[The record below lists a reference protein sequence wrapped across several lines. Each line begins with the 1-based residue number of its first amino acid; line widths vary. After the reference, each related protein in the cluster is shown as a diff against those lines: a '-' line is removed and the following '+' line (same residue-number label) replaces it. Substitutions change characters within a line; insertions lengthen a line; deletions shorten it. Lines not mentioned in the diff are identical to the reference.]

1 MLMSLGGLEVKV
13 EKNVALAFLVM
24 AVIFAIVT
32 LIVGAISGDISQFT
46 AWDVIWVTMAAAAF
60 HFVLQAVHLIGHAIA
75 AWTTGYQ
82 MSRMWF
88 LYAFAMTL
96 YPRDE
101 PPIPARLHI
110 RRSLGGPI
118 AFGIALIIVF
128 WLWSNV
134 QDATW
139 KVCYLTSFML
149 FEAILLFF
157 VSSIF
162 TDGVMFIV
170 RKQWLPSE
178 VPSA

>member
-1 MLMSLGGLEVKV
+1 MLISFGELEIKV
-13 EKNVALAFLVM
+13 EKNVAIAFLVF
-24 AVIFAIVT
+24 AVIFAVVT

-46 AWDVIWVTMAAAAF
+46 TWDVIWVAMAAAAF

-75 AWTTGYQ
+75 ARSTGYQ

-101 PPIPARLHI
+101 PPLPARLHI
-110 RRSLGGPI
+110 QRSLGGPI

-128 WLWSNV
+128 LLWSNAR
-134 QDATW
+134 DATW
-139 KVCYLTSFML
+139 TVRYLTSFML
-149 FEAILLFF
+149 FEAIFLFF

-178 VPSA
+178 ETNT

>member
-1 MLMSLGGLEVKV
+1 
-13 EKNVALAFLVM
+13 KNVALAFLVM
-24 AVIFAIVT
+24 AVIFAVVT

-46 AWDVIWVTMAAAAF
+46 AWEVIWVAMAAAAF
-60 HFVLQAVHLIGHAIA
+60 HFVLQAIHLIGHAVA
-75 AWTTGYQ
+75 ASTTGYQ

-101 PPIPARLHI
+101 PTIPARLHI

-128 WLWSNV
+128 LLWSNAR
-134 QDATW
+134 DAYWTLR
-139 KVCYLTSFML
+139 YLTSFML
-149 FEAILLFF
+149 FEAAFLFF
-157 VSSIF
+157 FSSIV

-178 VPSA
+178 ESTP

>member
-1 MLMSLGGLEVKV
+1 MLISFGGLEIKI
-13 EKNVALAFLVM
+13 EKNVALAFLM
-24 AVIFAIVT
+24 LAVIFAVVIV
-32 LIVGAISGDISQFT
+32 IIGAISGDLSQFT
-46 AWDVIWVTMAAAAF
+46 ALEVIWVAMAAAAF
-60 HFVLQAVHLIGHAIA
+60 HFVLQSVHLIGHAVA

-101 PPIPARLHI
+101 PTIPARLHI

-128 WLWSNV
+128 LLWSNAR
-134 QDATW
+134 DAYWTLR
-139 KVCYLTSFML
+139 YLTSFML
-149 FEAILLFF
+149 FEAVFLFF
-157 VSSIF
+157 FSSIV
-162 TDGVMFIV
+162 TDGLMFIV

-178 VPSA
+178 EA